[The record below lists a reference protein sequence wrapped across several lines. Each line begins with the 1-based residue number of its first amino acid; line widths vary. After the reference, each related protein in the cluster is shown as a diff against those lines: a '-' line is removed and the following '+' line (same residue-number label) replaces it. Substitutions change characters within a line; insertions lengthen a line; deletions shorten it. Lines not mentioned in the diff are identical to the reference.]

1 MKLRSPELLLIF
13 YFLFPMKSP
22 LVAQA
27 LLCQIKAIHAARQA
41 EKLLDLD
48 LDKDTD
54 EAFREFLAS
63 FWFNSRNSSANA
75 YLCLIAPY
83 LGLVNHP
90 VMGIRRK
97 IANNKFEFS
106 KQAVDQ
112 SVRHQI
118 QVSEIEA
125 VMTNGQLIEDY
136 SDEQQNS
143 SYLIGGFTQAQ
154 RPIHVKCS
162 GAIRPLIKIIAVY
175 EPDSERWSDNF
186 SMRRRDNH
194 E

>member
-1 MKLRSPELLLIF
+1 MNLRTPELLLLF
-13 YFLFPMKSP
+13 YILFPMKSP

-27 LLCQIKAIHAARQA
+27 LLCQIKAIHSSRHA

-48 LDKDTD
+48 LDNDTD
-54 EAFREFLAS
+54 EAFKEFLVS
-63 FWFNSRNSSANA
+63 FWFNSRNASANA

-90 VMGIRRK
+90 IMEIRRK
-97 IANNKFEFS
+97 VAKSKFEFS
-106 KQAVDQ
+106 KHALDQ
-112 SVRHQI
+112 SVRDQI

-125 VMTNGQLIEDY
+125 VMTNGHLIEDY
-136 SDEQQNS
+136 SDDQHG
-143 SYLIGGFTQAQ
+143 YLICGFTQFQ
-154 RPIHVKCS
+154 RPIHVKCGS
-162 GAIRPLIKIIAVY
+162 AIRPLIKIIAVY
-175 EPDSERWSDNF
+175 EPDPERWSDKF